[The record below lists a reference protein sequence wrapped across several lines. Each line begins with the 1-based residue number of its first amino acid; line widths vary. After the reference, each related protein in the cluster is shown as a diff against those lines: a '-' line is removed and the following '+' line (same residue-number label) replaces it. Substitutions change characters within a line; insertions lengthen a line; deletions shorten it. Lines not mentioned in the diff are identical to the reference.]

1 MGSNDYLQ
9 SPRPTRLQGDL
20 IILGSTSPL
29 VNPEEI
35 LPQPLPSTALPQ
47 ETLGAR
53 YAFSQALARSTALS
67 SIEVSLEDFLSSV
80 SRLPHALHMTG
91 KPDLPRK
98 EIIQKL
104 GHLLKFR
111 QSINLNAENFADTP
125 EVYWS
130 EPALEGRYIHL
141 GDASAA
147 IRLLSVF
154 ADIEPQATSKQCPM
168 HWKSNY
174 GLKLSMQRLP
184 MQLKSSPY
192 LGIFLRRC
200 VIHTVVITLCP
211 FLP

>member
-1 MGSNDYLQ
+1 MGPNNCLQ

-35 LPQPLPSTALPQ
+35 LPQLLPSTALPQ

-80 SRLPHALHMTG
+80 SRLPHTLHMTG

-125 EVYWS
+125 ELYWS

-141 GDASAA
+141 GGAS
-147 IRLLSVF
+147 LSS
-154 ADIEPQATSKQCPM
+154 DI
-168 HWKSNY
+168 
-174 GLKLSMQRLP
+174 
-184 MQLKSSPY
+184 
-192 LGIFLRRC
+192 LRVC
-200 VIHTVVITLCP
+200 
-211 FLP
+211 

>member
-1 MGSNDYLQ
+1 VLLYGLKLCSLRL
-9 SPRPTRLQGDL
+9 PRPTRLQGDL

-29 VNPEEI
+29 ANPEEF
-35 LPQPLPSTALPQ
+35 LPQPLPSTVLPE

-130 EPALEGRYIHL
+130 EPGLEGQYFISMRHL
-141 GDASAA
+141 VSIDFEPF
-147 IRLLSVF
+147 RLLQSNV
-154 ADIEPQATSKQCPM
+154 QCT
-168 HWKSNY
+168 
-174 GLKLSMQRLP
+174 GD
-184 MQLKSSPY
+184 
-192 LGIFLRRC
+192 
-200 VIHTVVITLCP
+200 
-211 FLP
+211 

>member
-1 MGSNDYLQ
+1 MDSNDVL
-9 SPRPTRLQGDL
+9 SNSSRPTRLQGDL
-20 IILGSTSPL
+20 IILGSTQPL
-29 VNPEEI
+29 ANPEEI
-35 LPQPLPSTALPQ
+35 LPQPLPSTTLPE

-130 EPALEGRYIHL
+130 EPVLESQFISSRRGLIFFHPF
-141 GDASAA
+141 SPS
-147 IRLLSVF
+147 LL
-154 ADIEPQATSKQCPM
+154 
-168 HWKSNY
+168 
-174 GLKLSMQRLP
+174 
-184 MQLKSSPY
+184 
-192 LGIFLRRC
+192 
-200 VIHTVVITLCP
+200 TLNP
-211 FLP
+211 